1 MRLEES
7 PLLQALF
14 TKDWLE
20 LVFLLTLLA
29 ILDYIKIVIDEK
41 KKCYSCYIIAKK
53 FSFICCVHQILY
65 LWIAIVLILWKTK
78 NKKKI
83 QFSRKWVCYVSK
95 DLTCLS
101 YGQFITQ
108 LPNICSDDEYILDF
122 ILSYNVKIYQMPAV
136 WIWFA
141 SMN

>member
-41 KKCYSCYIIAKK
+41 KNVTLVTLLPKSFHSSAVFIKYCIFGLPLFSSYGKQKTKKK
-53 FSFICCVHQILY
+53 FNFLENECV
-65 LWIAIVLILWKTK
+65 
-78 NKKKI
+78 
-83 QFSRKWVCYVSK
+83 
-95 DLTCLS
+95 
-101 YGQFITQ
+101 
-108 LPNICSDDEYILDF
+108 
-122 ILSYNVKIYQMPAV
+122 M
-136 WIWFA
+136 
-141 SMN
+141 